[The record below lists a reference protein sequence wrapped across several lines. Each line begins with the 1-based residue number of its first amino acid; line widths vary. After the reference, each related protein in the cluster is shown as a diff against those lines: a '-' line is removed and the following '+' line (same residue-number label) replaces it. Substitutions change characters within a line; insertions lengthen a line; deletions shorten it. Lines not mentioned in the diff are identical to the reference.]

1 MAWSRES
8 RHKRGYDWRWVK
20 LRAAILQRDQHLC
33 QPCLKAGRPTPATQ
47 VDHIKPKAK
56 GGADDQ
62 SNLQAICTD
71 CHRAKTDADEGRKPA
86 ARFDRAGR
94 VVW

>member
-1 MAWSRES
+1 MAWSRQS
-8 RHKRGYDWRWVK
+8 RHERGYGHSWVK
-20 LRAAILQRDQHLC
+20 LRDAILKRDVLC
-33 QPCLKAGRPTPATQ
+33 QPCIKAGRTTAATQ
-47 VDHIKPKAK
+47 VDHIKPKAR
-56 GGADDQ
+56 GGTDDPA
-62 SNLQAICTD
+62 NLQAICSD